1 MLGRIRKKFT
11 DFVDKRIEEYS
22 RRNKKEEAVR
32 DERITERDVSM
43 AEAEKKKR
51 ENSLIENL
59 NYSFQR
65 DLSSL
70 EYIKQGKTVA
80 MDSINTCIKNNT
92 MTGMTGSPKDIVFT
106 FFSKFGYIGW
116 QICSVLA
123 QHWLISN
130 ACSIS
135 NKDCL
140 RNGWNNIFVD
150 KKDTDMTDEDKDKAQ
165 EILNKLYDVEQQEF
179 DLNNKL
185 LKWSYYIN
193 VFGTSFLL
201 PKIDGIEYE
210 KPFNIDGVKK
220 GKFKGLAVIE
230 PYWMIPEFDLEK
242 MTDPTDINFFEP
254 EYYRTSNGIK
264 IHRSHLIIGRRKFV
278 SDILKPSY
286 YYGGISL
293 AQEIYER
300 VYASEKCA
308 NESPLLLLTKRLN
321 YYKVKLKELM
331 TNPEKYKNMAEILTE
346 MRDNQG
352 ILFADHEDDFGQIDT
367 SLSDLDQVI
376 MEQYKL
382 VSAIARIPVDKLFET
397 NPTGG
402 LSASGD
408 YNIKNYNQDL
418 NTLQNDIFKPA
429 IDRINEIVM
438 RSYFDK
444 KDRVGIVFNP
454 TDNPTEKEIADLN
467 KQKAD
472 VISVYLQNGIITPE
486 EARQKIVEDKM
497 SGFAFLKGV
506 EMEEPTEEEQQDIEN
521 MMKGME
527 EQKEG
532 KDEDDTDKDIDWITV
547 KGTHIPIEEGE
558 NKGEVVEEFIK
569 EKKEEGKSEKGTGER
584 EIEKGGE
591 KKYNIEKEVQ
601 SNKSQQEQ
609 TENRKKIM
617 GRADGFAESIEKSI
631 IDFADKQDDKNL
643 TEDKVI
649 ESIQDYDFVDKESGK
664 KYHLSKEEIQKEI
677 RDVEKRI
684 KELDKDTVSEYAE
697 VDEEGN
703 ITGWDKKKDKK
714 REKMH
719 NEKLA
724 EIFKGAKSS
733 DNPEIVVLGG
743 RGGSGKSNYANKE
756 GYLVLD
762 NDKIKEMLDEY
773 EGWNAKQVH
782 DEAGYI
788 LKKAL
793 AYARKEKISVVL
805 DGTLSGDYE
814 KLKNKIL
821 PFIDSGYTLQAHYV
835 SLPRQKSIQRA
846 INRYVSGNKKNGRGR
861 YVPIEVLSD
870 MKNNEKNFAKLL
882 SDFKARR
889 WSFSSSDVK
898 KGEPIKYM
906 YGNIEEGGKVWNK
919 KK

>member
-1 MLGRIRKKFT
+1 MLGNFKKKLEK
-11 DFVDKRIEEYS
+11 FVDNRIVNYFS
-22 RRNKKEEAVR
+22 KNKKVEKEVE
-32 DERITERDVSM
+32 DEIDISM
-43 AEAEKKKR
+43 AEAENKR
-51 ENSLIENL
+51 YSNDLTKNLIYSIQRDFNSLKYTKDGK
-59 NYSFQR
+59 NYA
-65 DLSSL
+65 L
-70 EYIKQGKTVA
+70 
-80 MDSINTCIKNNT
+80 DSIQSCMQSNK
-92 MTGMTGSPKDIVFT
+92 MTGLTGSPKDIVFT
-106 FFSKFGYIGW
+106 FFTKFGYIGW
-116 QICSVLA
+116 QICSILA

-140 RNGWNNIFVD
+140 RNGWNNTFVD
-150 KKDTDMTDEDKDKAQ
+150 KKDTDMSEEEKDKAQ
-165 EILNKLYDVEQQEF
+165 ETLNKLFDIEQQKYN
-179 DLNNKL
+179 LNEKL
-185 LKWSYYIN
+185 LKWGYYYN
-193 VFGTSFLL
+193 VFGTAFML
-201 PKIDGIEYE
+201 PIIDGIDDKARE
-210 KPFNIDGVKK
+210 KPYNPDGIKK
-220 GKFKGLAVIE
+220 GSFKGISVIE
-230 PYWMIPEFDLEK
+230 PYWMIPEFDLDS
-242 MTDPTDINFFEP
+242 MTDPTNINFFEP
-254 EYYRTSNGIK
+254 EYYRTANGKK
-264 IHRSHLIIGRRKFV
+264 IHKSHLIIGRRKFV

-308 NESPLLLLTKRLN
+308 NEAPLLLLTKRLN
-321 YYKVKLKELM
+321 VYKVKLKDFFF
-331 TNPEKYKNMAEILTE
+331 NPAKYKEMAEALTT

-352 ILFADHEDDFGQIDT
+352 ILFTDREDEVGQIDT
-367 SLSDLDQVI
+367 TLSDLDQVI

-418 NTLQNDIFKPA
+418 NTLQNDLFRPA

-438 RSYFDK
+438 RSEFES
-444 KDRVGIVFNP
+444 KDRVGIIFNP
-454 TDNPTEKEIADLN
+454 TDNPTEKEIAELN
-467 KQKAD
+467 NQKAQA
-472 VISVYLQNGIITPE
+472 IQTYLQNNIITPE
-486 EARQKIVEDKM
+486 EARQKIVNDKM

-506 EMEEPTEEEQQDIEN
+506 EKEEPSEEEQQEIMN
-521 MMKGME
+521 MMKGTEKE
-527 EQKEG
+527 EKEG
-532 KDEDDTDKDIDWITV
+532 KDEDDIDWITV
-547 KGTHIPIEEGE
+547 KGTHIPIKEGE

-569 EKKEEGKSEKGTGER
+569 EKVEGEKSEKG

-591 KKYNIEKEVQ
+591 KKYNIEREEQ
-601 SNKSQQEQ
+601 TNKSQQEQ
-609 TENRKKIM
+609 SENRKKIM
-617 GRADGFAESIEKSI
+617 GRADGFDEKAEKSI
-631 IDFADKQDDKNL
+631 IEFADKQDDKNL

-649 ESIQDYDFVDKESGK
+649 ESIQDYDFVDKKSGR

-684 KELDKDTVSEYAE
+684 KELDKDTVSDYAE
-697 VDEEGN
+697 VDEDGE
-703 ITGWDKKKDKK
+703 ITGWKEE
-714 REKMH
+714 RAKMH
-719 NEKLA
+719 QEKLD
-724 EIFKGAKSS
+724 EIFKNVQPSEH
-733 DNPEIVVLGG
+733 PEIVVLGG
-743 RGGSGKSNYANKE
+743 RGGSGKSRYANKE

-782 DEAGYI
+782 EEAGYI
-788 LKKAL
+788 LKQAL
-793 AYARKEKISVVL
+793 NIAKENNISIVL

-814 KLKNKIL
+814 KLKNKIM
-821 PFIDSGYTLQAHYV
+821 PFIEKGYTLQAHYV

-846 INRYVSGNKKNGRGR
+846 IKRYVSGKRKSGRGR

-870 MKNNEKNFAKLL
+870 MKNNEKNFTKLL

-906 YGNIEEGGKVWNK
+906 YGNIEEGGKVWK
-919 KK
+919 KKK